1 MNFSVVAQ
9 ALRHLGVVPA
19 RLAAY
24 GDTATIAHLPR
35 IARPR
40 GWATATPLAAIPL
53 MLWCD
58 GAIVPEAA
66 AQQALNPHLGQL
78 VAAGLLTVNAGYVRA
93 PFAVVPID
101 RGFVCF
107 DFNQED
113 DVATNEDLA
122 TDDKT
127 EARVCWPDDSSH
139 HLLGALPC
147 GGAERIARWLD
158 VGTGPAFAP
167 LLRPRLAEQ
176 IVASDI
182 NPRALAMAARGLG
195 LSNLTHIQTMLAD
208 GAPTSAG
215 MFDLITCNAP
225 IPAPVHTT
233 SWHFAPAHV
242 LQDFLQVAPR
252 YLQPDGTIVLHAL
265 LSAGELAMV
274 QRQGGTAHV
283 TSYTDVTIDETDNKT
298 RNAGF
303 AVFWWQPHRPG
314 PLTLSYRALTVQRP
328 HIDAADHPAWWAEA
342 T

>member
-1 MNFSVVAQ
+1 MNFAVVAQ
-9 ALRHLGVVPA
+9 ALRSVGLVPA

-24 GDTATIAHLPR
+24 GGTATIAHVPR
-35 IARPR
+35 MARPR
-40 GWATATPLAAIPL
+40 AWATVTPQAAIPL

-58 GAIVPEAA
+58 GATVAEAA
-66 AQQALNPHLGQL
+66 AHRALGQHFDDL
-78 VAAGLLTVNAGYVRA
+78 CAAGFITVNAGQVRA
-93 PFAVVPID
+93 LFAVLPID

-107 DFNQED
+107 DFTQTD
-113 DVATNEDLA
+113 DVAPNEDLA
-122 TDDKT
+122 TGDKT
-127 EARVCWPDDSSH
+127 DARVCWPDDSSH

-147 GGAERIARWLD
+147 GPAVRVARWLD

-176 IVASDI
+176 IVASNI

-195 LSNLTHIQTMLAD
+195 LSELTHIQTILAD

-225 IPAPVHTT
+225 IPAPVPTT
-233 SWHFAPAHV
+233 SWHFAPAKV

-252 YLQPDGTIVLHAL
+252 YLLPDGTIILHAL
-265 LSAGELAMV
+265 LGPNELAMLRR
-274 QRQGGTAHV
+274 QRGTAHV
-283 TSYTDVTIDETDNKT
+283 TSYTNPSIAEANDVTRT
-298 RNAGF
+298 AGF
-303 AVFWWQPHRPG
+303 AVLWWQPHRPG
-314 PLTLSYRALTVQRP
+314 PLTSSYRALTVQRP